1 MWLLKAIT
9 MDLYAPVLSEDPD
22 KTHRSPLTPRLPTGY
37 AKTPLRQTHHA
48 YVLEDD
54 EASGQVATEFLKGY
68 GFKTVTW
75 RRSMVEAMKDAD
87 DLATGQYDLILLDM
101 MLPDGTGM
109 PLLDRIK
116 RRGCP
121 VPAGLYTGRSN
132 LEDSAFYDNH
142 ACDFVF
148 EKPMSAAT
156 FVHTLNDLK
165 KLAKED

>member
-1 MWLLKAIT
+1 
-9 MDLYAPVLSEDPD
+9 MDLYTPFLSEDLD
-22 KTHRSPLTPRLPTGY
+22 KTHRPSLTPRLPMGY
-37 AKTPLRQTHHA
+37 ARTPLRHTDHA

-68 GFKTVTW
+68 GFKTVAW

-101 MLPDGTGM
+101 MLPDGTGV
-109 PLLDRIK
+109 PLLDKIK

-132 LEDSAFYDNH
+132 LEDSEFYDTH

-148 EKPMSAAT
+148 EKPLMAAT

-165 KLAKED
+165 KLADED